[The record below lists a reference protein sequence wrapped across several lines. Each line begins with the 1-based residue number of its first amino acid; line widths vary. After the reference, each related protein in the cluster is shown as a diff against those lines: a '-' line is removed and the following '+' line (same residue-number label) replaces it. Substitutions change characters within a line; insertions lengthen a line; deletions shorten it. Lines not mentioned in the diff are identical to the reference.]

1 MLSMK
6 TGGCVYIMTNKRNG
20 TLYIGSTSDIIGRVF
35 EHKTK
40 VYPKSFTAKYNLD
53 KLVYVEW
60 YDSLENMVARERQLK
75 RWNRS
80 WKIRLIIQQNPNWKD
95 LYDDILAEYGFAPFK
110 Q

>member
-1 MLSMK
+1 MFSMK
-6 TGGCVYIMTNKRNG
+6 SGGCVYIMTNKRNG
-20 TLYIGSTSDIIGRVF
+20 TLYIGSTSDVIGRVF

-40 VYPKSFTAKYNLD
+40 VYPNCFTAKHNLD

-75 RWNRS
+75 RWNRN
-80 WKIRLIIQQNPNWKD
+80 WKIRLIIQQNHTWKD
-95 LYDDILAEYGFAPFK
+95 LYDDILAEYDFAPFK